1 MKTKSSP
8 PFIFLLKNKKGISNI
23 LAVVLLILITLVI
36 GGLFFIFG
44 RTMFSSL
51 SATRDFEIL
60 DADLLLDSSGNP
72 TLQITIKNTGNSKIA
87 ISGVAVINPSTGST
101 VPLTWTSPPTLDVG
115 QSIGKVFI
123 KSDFGASPP
132 TFTAGQKVIVRV
144 TATYDSNTIEKITQV
159 VVQG

>member
-8 PFIFLLKNKKGISNI
+8 PFIFLKNNRAISNL

-44 RTMFSSL
+44 RTMFHSL

-72 TLQITIKNTGNSKIA
+72 TLQITIKNTGNSKIT
-87 ISGVAVINPSTGST
+87 ISGVAVINPAGGSAVT
-101 VPLTWTSPPTLDVG
+101 LTWASPPTLDVG
-115 QSIGKVFI
+115 QTVGKVFI

-144 TATYDSNTIEKITQV
+144 SATSDSNIIEKITQV

>member
-1 MKTKSSP
+1 MKTKR
-8 PFIFLLKNKKGISNI
+8 NKKAISNI

-60 DADLLLDSSGNP
+60 DANLLLDSSGNP

-87 ISGVAVINPSTGST
+87 ISGVAVIVGGTT
-101 VPLTWTSPPTLDVG
+101 VTLTSWTPTLDVG
-115 QSIGKVFI
+115 QIVGHVFT
-123 KSDFGASPP
+123 KNDFGAT

-144 TATYDSNTIEKITQV
+144 TATYDSNQIEKITQV